1 MNDRNNQYAQSMF
14 TNMQNSEGGFFNNNP
29 PPKLGEKSITENGTY
44 TAKEDK
50 LDGYSSVTADV
61 ASDAHFSEVDVTVPG
76 VTGTLN
82 CKILDSKDGL
92 YVIESTSEFY
102 NFSLVTPAK
111 KLTDMY
117 LTPNIV
123 FTPSSDF
130 DGFYDGDTKV
140 IPTGDEIVPGDGKR
154 YLAKC
159 YRQYGVGPLSV
170 AITKYSANHRAII
183 K

>member
-1 MNDRNNQYAQSMF
+1 MNDRNNQYAQSMYI
-14 TNMQNSEGGFFNNNP
+14 NMQNGEGEFFNNNS

-61 ASDAHFSEVDVTVPG
+61 AGDAHFSEVDVTVPSA
-76 VTGTLN
+76 TGNVN

-92 YVIESTSEFY
+92 YAIESTSEFCD
-102 NFSLVTPAK
+102 FSLVTPAK
-111 KLTDMY
+111 KLTVLY
-117 LTPNIV
+117 LTPNII

-130 DGFYDGDTKV
+130 DGFYDGDNKV
-140 IPTGDEIVPGDGKR
+140 LSTGDEIVPGDGKR

-159 YRQYGVGPLSV
+159 NRQYGVGPLSV
-170 AITKYSANHRAII
+170 TITKYSANHRAII